1 MNKRVDQTTL
11 LCFAHD
17 VPGCVCCMTDDYFE
31 WLRERME
38 ARRAARAEAKAL
50 TVDERFDLGGES

>member
-1 MNKRVDQTTL
+1 MSKRVDPTTL

-17 VPGCVCCMTDDYFE
+17 VPGCVCCMTDDF
-31 WLRERME
+31 WDALAE
-38 ARRAARAEAKAL
+38 AKAKRAAAKAEAKAL

>member
-1 MNKRVDQTTL
+1 MV
-11 LCFAHD
+11 CAEHS
-17 VPGCVCCMTDDYFE
+17 VIGCQVCVLDDYFE

-38 ARRAARAEAKAL
+38 ARRAAKAEAKAL